1 MSLTISLFNSIAE
14 KIDNKSC
21 RICVVGVGYVGEEL
35 AYAFSSSVFKN
46 VSAYDTDSEKIN
58 ELKEKYSKE
67 EYVSTKFHISSD
79 PTLLKYSDVICITVP
94 TPLYKSSNK
103 PDYSYIEQ
111 AIREIN
117 NVGVKNKL
125 VVLESTVSP
134 FTTLDRLLPK
144 LQSKELAI
152 GSDFFLGFSP
162 ERIDPNNQEYNIR
175 NTTKIVSGVTSNCKD
190 LVSKL
195 YSKITKVHE
204 VINTQTAEFI
214 KLYENT
220 FRNVNVGLACE
231 MSELCSKQGINIHE
245 VIEAAST
252 KEFGFM
258 KFYPG
263 LIGGHCIPL
272 DVHYLKKYS
281 DDLKVTLNIVE
292 SAIKVHEIKI
302 ENVYKA
308 VRDSVGG
315 SVKGKKI
322 LIMGMSYKPDVSD
335 YRESAGL
342 KLYQIF
348 KKKHSVVNYYDSH
361 VKQIKVGDS
370 IIKPVDPKESVLREM
385 DCVLI
390 LQKHTRWK
398 EKFFSSIWIDSKNI
412 VDCVNAY
419 SSLYEVIKDLKVIKV

>member
-1 MSLTISLFNSIAE
+1 
-14 KIDNKSC
+14 
-21 RICVVGVGYVGEEL
+21 
-35 AYAFSSSVFKN
+35 
-46 VSAYDTDSEKIN
+46 
-58 ELKEKYSKE
+58 
-67 EYVSTKFHISSD
+67 
-79 PTLLKYSDVICITVP
+79 
-94 TPLYKSSNK
+94 
-103 PDYSYIEQ
+103 
-111 AIREIN
+111 
-117 NVGVKNKL
+117 
-125 VVLESTVSP
+125 
-134 FTTLDRLLPK
+134 
-144 LQSKELAI
+144 
-152 GSDFFLGFSP
+152 
-162 ERIDPNNQEYNIR
+162 
-175 NTTKIVSGVTSNCKD
+175 
-190 LVSKL
+190 
-195 YSKITKVHE
+195 
-204 VINTQTAEFI
+204 
-214 KLYENT
+214 
-220 FRNVNVGLACE
+220 
-231 MSELCSKQGINIHE
+231 
-245 VIEAAST
+245 
-252 KEFGFM
+252 M